1 MSKAPTAP
9 LPWVSFG
16 TALIAV
22 RNLQHLSFGARAP
35 QEADAFFRLVVRSL
49 SFVIVECI
57 HKFARIE

>member
-1 MSKAPTAP
+1 MSPDDVGRVLNLSRPFVQEAP
-9 LPWVSFG
+9 L
-16 TALIAV
+16 
-22 RNLQHLSFGARAP
+22 LSFGAGAP